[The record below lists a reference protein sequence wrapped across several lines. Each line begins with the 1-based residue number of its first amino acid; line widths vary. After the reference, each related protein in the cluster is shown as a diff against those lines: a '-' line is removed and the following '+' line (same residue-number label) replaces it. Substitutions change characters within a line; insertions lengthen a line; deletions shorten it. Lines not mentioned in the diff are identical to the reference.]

1 TSLVRVIALTEKGET
16 SVSGTV
22 FGTTPRIVKINLFP
36 IDAELAGGMLM
47 LQNLDVPGVVGRVGT
62 FLGEKGINIAG
73 LKLGRKEA
81 GGTAVS
87 LINVD
92 NPVPEKVLAQ
102 LSKLPNITSAKYLVF

>member
-1 TSLVRVIALTEKGET
+1 MVVCL
-16 SVSGTV
+16 
-22 FGTTPRIVKINLFP
+22 

-47 LQNLDVPGVVGRVGT
+47 LQNLGVPGVVGRVGT

-73 LKLGRKEA
+73 LKLGRKEP

-102 LSKLPNITSAKYLVF
+102 LSKLPNITSTIDLMF